1 MPGRVYSGTADNN
14 PVKIISN
21 HIMAGKGDKPRIKN
35 RRRYRSNYDIID
47 WRRNKPKK
55 KRCTSIGKT
64 IQYYK

>member
-1 MPGRVYSGTADNN
+1 MHSFTADSN

-21 HIMAGKGDKPRIKN
+21 NIMAGKGDKPRIKN
-35 RRRYRSNYDIID
+35 RHRYRSNYDMID
-47 WRRNKPKK
+47 WRRKRYKK